1 MKLQQTTRLWKWR
14 MWIAIGLLMCGAAQP
29 RTANAQ
35 IDGIG
40 GPGRNRISGA
50 VLIDGDS
57 TPASRVRVEIAA
69 LSGGDVASTFTDA
82 TGRFEAPTPGAGAYV
97 VKVVEQGYEPVE
109 ERVDSG
115 YQGGSGVM
123 ITLHRHRTARLPEMA
138 SGYTVSVRDLKVPG
152 KARHAFE
159 KGLERMAKQDFPG
172 GLGLFKEATDAYPD
186 YYEAYY
192 QTGLAD
198 MELRRDDEAEQAFQ
212 RSIDLSGGGYAEAQF
227 ALGALLCDKQQY
239 AQAETALRHAIDVN
253 ANSWKGHL
261 FLGQALFGEGR
272 LGEAEKSVRE
282 ALLRKPDIASAYI
295 VLANVHIRR
304 HEYILGVQDLDTFL
318 SMKPN
323 GPTSE
328 QAKAVREA
336 AQRVVSRL
344 AEMGSLPQFVY

>member
-14 MWIAIGLLMCGAAQP
+14 TWLASGLLIGAAALP
-29 RTANAQ
+29 RAAHGQ
-35 IDGIG
+35 YDVIG

-57 TPASRVRVEIAA
+57 TPASRVRVEITA
-69 LSGGDVASTFTDA
+69 LSGGDIFSTFTDA
-82 TGRFEAPTPGAGAYV
+82 SGRFEAATPAAGAYV

-115 YQGGSGVM
+115 YESGSGVM
-123 ITLHRHRTARLPEMA
+123 ITLHRYRTARLPEAA

-159 KGLERMAKQDFPG
+159 KGLERMAKQDFAG
-172 GLGLFKEATDAYPD
+172 GLGLFKEATDAFPD

-192 QTGLAD
+192 QAGLAD

-212 RSIDLSGGGYAEAQF
+212 RSIDLSGGGYADAQF

-261 FLGQALFGEGR
+261 FLGQALFGLGR
-272 LGEAEKSVRE
+272 LVEAEKSVRE
-282 ALLRKPDIASAYI
+282 ALLRKPDIPSAYI

-304 HEYILGVQDLDTFL
+304 HEYILGVQDLDTYL
-318 SMKPN
+318 NMKPS

-344 AEMGSLPQFVY
+344 AEMGSIPQLVY